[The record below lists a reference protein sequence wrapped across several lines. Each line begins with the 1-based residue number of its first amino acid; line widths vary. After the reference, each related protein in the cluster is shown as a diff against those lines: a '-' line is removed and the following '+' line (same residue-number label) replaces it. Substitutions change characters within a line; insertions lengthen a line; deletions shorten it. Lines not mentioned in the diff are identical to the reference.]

1 MFSMLRAVLSAAL
14 IAGAGAAIVPAYAE
28 PAYRV
33 SAPSVH
39 DNLAVYFIHGAR
51 STASVPLTL
60 QEAMTRDAVRVY
72 ETDNVNELAIEN
84 VGGEEVFV
92 QAGDIVKGGKQDR
105 ALTASLILPPHSG
118 RVSIASFC
126 VEQGRWSA
134 RGMEDVRKFSSSE
147 ASVPSRQTRIAML
160 APMPPAGTA
169 AAGDTGSRQREVWKG
184 VSEAQQKLSSK
195 VGVVVASPASR
206 SSLQL
211 ALENERLKERQAA
224 YLVPLEAAGRK
235 ASDIIGVAFAINGK
249 LSGAELYPSNGLFR
263 KMLPKLL
270 RASVTEAIAEKS
282 DNVGAPPREDQVTA
296 FLAAAEGGKLA
307 TKPLTAAV
315 RLETRDA
322 DGVLYFASARAN
334 GEWIHRSYLAK

>member
-1 MFSMLRAVLSAAL
+1 MMVV
-14 IAGAGAAIVPAYAE
+14 AGAGAMSLHAE

-33 SAPSVH
+33 SAPVVH

-51 STASVPLTL
+51 SAAGVPLTL

-72 ETDNVNELAIEN
+72 ETGNVNELAIEN

-105 ALTASLILPPHSG
+105 ALTVSLVLPPHSG

-134 RGMEDVRKFSSSE
+134 RGREDVAKFSSSN
-147 ASVPSRQTRIAML
+147 ASAPRQTRVAMVT
-160 APMPPAGTA
+160 PPAPHVAGNARSETA
-169 AAGDTGSRQREVWKG
+169 SRQHEVWKG
-184 VSEAQQKLSSK
+184 VAAAQAKLSDK
-195 VGVVVASPASR
+195 VGAVVASPASR

-211 ALENERLKERQAA
+211 ALENEKLKERQKA
-224 YLVPLEAAGRK
+224 YLAALEPASGK
-235 ASDIIGVAFAINGK
+235 ASDIIGVAFGINGK
-249 LSGAELYPSNGLFR
+249 VSSAELYPSNGLFR
-263 KMLPKLL
+263 KMWAKLL
-270 RASVTEAIAEKS
+270 RASVTEAIAEKA
-282 DNVGAPPREDQVTA
+282 DAADARPAPDKVLA
-296 FLAAAEGGKLA
+296 FLAAAEGGKP
-307 TKPLTAAV
+307 TSKPLTAAV

-322 DGVLYFASARAN
+322 DHVLFFASARAN

>member
-1 MFSMLRAVLSAAL
+1 
-14 IAGAGAAIVPAYAE
+14 
-28 PAYRV
+28 
-33 SAPSVH
+33 
-39 DNLAVYFIHGAR
+39 
-51 STASVPLTL
+51 
-60 QEAMTRDAVRVY
+60 
-72 ETDNVNELAIEN
+72 
-84 VGGEEVFV
+84 
-92 QAGDIVKGGKQDR
+92 
-105 ALTASLILPPHSG
+105 LTASLILPPHSG

-134 RGMEDVRKFSSSE
+134 RGVEDARKFSSSE

-160 APMPPAGTA
+160 APPAGTA
-169 AAGDTGSRQREVWKG
+169 AAADTVSRQREVWKG

-195 VGVVVASPASR
+195 VRVVVASPASR

-211 ALENERLKERQAA
+211 ALENEKLKERQAA

-282 DNVGAPPREDQVTA
+282 DNVGVPPREDQVTA
-296 FLAAAEGGKLA
+296 FLAAAEAGKPA
-307 TKPLTAAV
+307 TRPLTAAV

-322 DGVLYFASARAN
+322 ERVLYFASARAN
-334 GEWIHRSYLAK
+334 GAWIHRSYLAK